1 MAESR
6 AGTYNGRELQE
17 RVVQI
22 NRVAKVVKGGRRFSF
37 TALVVVGD
45 EIEHVGV
52 GYGKANEVPVA
63 ISKALEEGRKNIMR
77 IPKVGGTIPHEIE
90 GHYGA
95 GRVFLKPASAGT
107 GVIAGAGVRA
117 VLELGGI
124 KDILSKCIGTR
135 TPINMVRATV
145 DAIEQLRMPEEVAAL
160 RGKSVQEV
168 LGSRLAWS
176 AETGHVGVSAAQWA
190 KGEGGALVEASAAEV
205 QAAHKAHDAEVAGTT
220 ATAVVDAPAEEADID
235 QVQPETTEEPAA
247 EAPASDEVTS
257 ADTEGE

>member
-22 NRVAKVVKGGRRFSF
+22 NRVSKVVKGGRRFSF

-52 GYGKANEVPVA
+52 GYGKANEVPLA

-77 IPKVGGTIPHEIE
+77 IPKVGGTIPHPVE
-90 GHYGA
+90 GHFGA

-145 DAIEQLRMPEEVAAL
+145 DAIEQL
-160 RGKSVQEV
+160 
-168 LGSRLAWS
+168 
-176 AETGHVGVSAAQWA
+176 
-190 KGEGGALVEASAAEV
+190 
-205 QAAHKAHDAEVAGTT
+205 
-220 ATAVVDAPAEEADID
+220 
-235 QVQPETTEEPAA
+235 
-247 EAPASDEVTS
+247 
-257 ADTEGE
+257 